1 MATTQSASATLQ
13 VSYDVHDAWTQA
25 YVGVRHLIYELLP
38 PPGRKLSIEH
48 QAMCQLAL
56 VGANHLMEVG
66 LYRYLESRPKHATLT
81 DRKKTEV
88 RKATYSDMLQI
99 WIQEL
104 AGWPPALD
112 SPPYQCTEKLRRR
125 RNDTVHKTSA
135 SANVPMCRSAI
146 FSAVEG
152 TSTLWQRSGEPFP
165 YKEFLEKYPIPIE
178 RLFSKVTFAR

>member
-1 MATTQSASATLQ
+1 MKETQSGFATLQ
-13 VSYDVHDAWTQA
+13 VAYEVHNVWTQA

-66 LYRYLESRPKHATLT
+66 LYRYLETRPMHATLT
-81 DRKKTEV
+81 DRKKTEI
-88 RKATYSDMLQI
+88 RKATYAEMLQKRI
-99 WIQEL
+99 PEV
-104 AGWPPALD
+104 AGWSPELD
-112 SPPYQCTEKLRRR
+112 MPPYQCTERLRRR

-146 FSAVEG
+146 FSAVAG
-152 TSTLWQRSGEPFP
+152 TKALWLNSGEEFP
-165 YKEFLEKYPIPIE
+165 YQGFLDKYAIPIE
-178 RLFSKVTFAR
+178 RPFSQVTFAR